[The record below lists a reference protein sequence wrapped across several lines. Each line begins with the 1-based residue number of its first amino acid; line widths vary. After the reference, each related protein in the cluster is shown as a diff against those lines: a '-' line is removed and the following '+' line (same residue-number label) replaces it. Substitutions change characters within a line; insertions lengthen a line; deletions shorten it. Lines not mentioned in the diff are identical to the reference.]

1 MIQFLCYDASDNIK
15 IKGAPSLLI
24 VAVAAV
30 GPILLTGEGRTNE
43 LRYATN
49 KHCKYNI
56 FFVLVVPQKMP
67 RKINYFF
74 LLVTAAS
81 KSRSR
86 KIKKTLKKLTNHNNS
101 KPSTRF
107 FFFGLPFCFDLINK
121 KEESEKVTMTDPT
134 QTQQLAQLLI
144 AAQQS
149 SK

>member
-74 LLVTAAS
+74 LLVTAS

-107 FFFGLPFCFDLINK
+107 FFFGLPFCFVLIK
-121 KEESEKVTMTDPT
+121 AKEESKKVTMTDPT